1 MLNKKFIFLT
11 IAFLLSNVNC
21 ANAENLTLKDL
32 EFPKPPAYRVGLSEV
47 PETQFIQA
55 KQEKPTLEKTFA
67 QIGDNRESAIT
78 DMTYA
83 DLSISKLS
91 KEIGKELEF
100 EENDM
105 VSDLTLLWQGAAT
118 QSDTINFALYK
129 LANPDADKPDSKSIK
144 KVLSTIASM
153 STLVGAS
160 MASPVFAGS
169 SLIGGNILNIM
180 SQDTKALNYKYTR
193 VNDADMIILIRKIED
208 LQQNAVNLYYDY
220 MSAKKQLEMTTKLVE
235 ERQRKFELAQ
245 KNNAPRELIVITDA
259 YYRTAIDKQRT
270 AKSDFFSKRAALEQF
285 VGNETF
291 VQFEKELEAR
301 ENGETI
307 QQNQEETTSDNQ
319 EYNDTIKNVENY
331 TQNIQSETKPSS
343 LPSVEEEAQNSYIDE
358 KPDPNLDKMPDLPP
372 LNIKENKKSELKPT
386 ISGAAPIDESF
397 ELEKIAFGKKKTEIL
412 TNDSEEEE
420 ESVQPSKKH
429 KKTPK
434 VKKEKKQKIKPEK
447 VKKTKEH
454 KVKPKKEKEVTTT
467 TKKKSSARKSTV
479 EELEPQFEFK
489 KHDKYSTK
497 GFIFLHGQDKETAKR
512 QSPHYAL
519 PNPEAQQAQLQT
531 LYPNLTPN
539 TTTSKKK
546 NKRNKQEQQTQE
558 QPVQT
563 TPTTNENGLLP
574 LTPIV
579 HPSQVQEN
587 NIKYNLPPLDE
598 IKAPALD
605 GHGYSIHDYGDMA
618 F

>member
-11 IAFLLSNVNC
+11 LAFLLSNVNC

-55 KQEKPTLEKTFA
+55 KQEKPTLEKTYA

-144 KVLSTIASM
+144 KVLTTIASM

-245 KNNAPRELIVITDA
+245 KNNAPRELVVITDA

-301 ENGETI
+301 ENGTQEEQVENKEYNETI
-307 QQNQEETTSDNQ
+307 Q
-319 EYNDTIKNVENY
+319 NVENY
-331 TQNIQSETKPSS
+331 TQNLQSPATKVKQQP
-343 LPSVEEEAQNSYIDE
+343 LPTINEEAQNSYIDE
-358 KPDPNLDKMPDLPP
+358 IPDPNLNKMPDIQP
-372 LNIKENKKSELKPT
+372 LEIKKDKKSELTPA
-386 ISGAAPIDESF
+386 ISGAAPISEEF
-397 ELEKIAFGKKKTEIL
+397 ETSELDKIAFGKKKTEHIL
-412 TNDSEEEE
+412 TNDNSEEEI
-420 ESVQPSKKH
+420 QPSKKVKT
-429 KKTPK
+429 KKIK
-434 VKKEKKQKIKPEK
+434 QKKEVKNIKPTA
-447 VKKTKEH
+447 KKRK
-454 KVKPKKEKEVTTT
+454 
-467 TKKKSSARKSTV
+467 SARRSTA

-497 GFIFLHGQDKETAKR
+497 GFIFLHGQDKETAKQ

-519 PNPEAQQAQLQT
+519 PDPEGQQKAINQRQQKQSSQV
-531 LYPNLTPN
+531 N
-539 TTTSKKK
+539 TD
-546 NKRNKQEQQTQE
+546 N
-558 QPVQT
+558 
-563 TPTTNENGLLP
+563 LLP
-574 LTPIV
+574 LAPIV
-579 HPSQVQEN
+579 QTNSQIQEN
-587 NIKYNLPPLDE
+587 NQLYNLPPLDE

-605 GHGYSIHDYGDMA
+605 GKGYSIHDFGDMA

>member
-55 KQEKPTLEKTFA
+55 KQEKPTLEKTYA

-144 KVLSTIASM
+144 KVLTTIASM

-245 KNNAPRELIVITDA
+245 KNNAPRELVVITDA

-285 VGNETF
+285 VGNEAF

-301 ENGETI
+301 ENGTQEEQVENKEYNETI
-307 QQNQEETTSDNQ
+307 Q
-319 EYNDTIKNVENY
+319 NVENY
-331 TQNIQSETKPSS
+331 TQNLQSPATEVKQQP
-343 LPSVEEEAQNSYIDE
+343 LPTINEEAQNSYIDE
-358 KPDPNLDKMPDLPP
+358 IPDPNLNKMPDIQP
-372 LNIKENKKSELKPT
+372 LEIKKDKKSELTPA
-386 ISGAAPIDESF
+386 ISGAAPISEEF
-397 ELEKIAFGKKKTEIL
+397 ETSELDKIAFGKKKTEHIL
-412 TNDSEEEE
+412 TNDNSEEEI
-420 ESVQPSKKH
+420 QPSKKV
-429 KKTPK
+429 KTQK
-434 VKKEKKQKIKPEK
+434 IKTKKEKKEVKNIKPTA
-447 VKKTKEH
+447 KKRK
-454 KVKPKKEKEVTTT
+454 
-467 TKKKSSARKSTV
+467 SARRSTA

-497 GFIFLHGQDKETAKR
+497 GFIFLHGQDKETAKQ

-519 PNPEAQQAQLQT
+519 PDPEGQQKAINQRQQKQSSQV
-531 LYPNLTPN
+531 N
-539 TTTSKKK
+539 TD
-546 NKRNKQEQQTQE
+546 N
-558 QPVQT
+558 
-563 TPTTNENGLLP
+563 LLP
-574 LTPIV
+574 LAPIV
-579 HPSQVQEN
+579 QTNSQIQEN
-587 NIKYNLPPLDE
+587 NQLYNLPPLDE

-605 GHGYSIHDYGDMA
+605 GKGYSIHDFGDMA

>member
-144 KVLSTIASM
+144 KVLTTIASM

-235 ERQRKFELAQ
+235 DRQRKFELAQ
-245 KNNAPRELIVITDA
+245 KNNAPRELVVITDA

-301 ENGETI
+301 ENGTQEEQVENKEYNETI
-307 QQNQEETTSDNQ
+307 Q
-319 EYNDTIKNVENY
+319 NVENY
-331 TQNIQSETKPSS
+331 TQNLQSPATEVKQQP
-343 LPSVEEEAQNSYIDE
+343 LPTINEEAQNSYIDE
-358 KPDPNLDKMPDLPP
+358 IPDPNLNKMPDIQP
-372 LNIKENKKSELKPT
+372 LEIKKEKKSELTPA
-386 ISGAAPIDESF
+386 ISGAAPISEEFVTS
-397 ELEKIAFGKKKTEIL
+397 ELDKIAFGKKKTEHIL
-412 TNDSEEEE
+412 TNDNSEEEI
-420 ESVQPSKKH
+420 QPSKKVKT
-429 KKTPK
+429 KKIK
-434 VKKEKKQKIKPEK
+434 QKKEKKEVKNIKQTA
-447 VKKTKEH
+447 KKRK
-454 KVKPKKEKEVTTT
+454 
-467 TKKKSSARKSTV
+467 SARRSTA

-497 GFIFLHGQDKETAKR
+497 GFIFLHGQDKETAKQ

-519 PNPEAQQAQLQT
+519 PDPEGQQKAINQRQQKQSSQV
-531 LYPNLTPN
+531 N
-539 TTTSKKK
+539 TD
-546 NKRNKQEQQTQE
+546 N
-558 QPVQT
+558 
-563 TPTTNENGLLP
+563 LLP
-574 LTPIV
+574 LAPIV
-579 HPSQVQEN
+579 QTNSQIQEN
-587 NIKYNLPPLDE
+587 NQLYNLPPLDE

-605 GHGYSIHDYGDMA
+605 GKGYSIHDYGDMA

>member
-1 MLNKKFIFLT
+1 MLNKNFIFLT

-144 KVLSTIASM
+144 KVLTTIASM

-245 KNNAPRELIVITDA
+245 KNNAPRELVVITDA

-301 ENGETI
+301 ENGTQEEQVENKEYKETI
-307 QQNQEETTSDNQ
+307 Q
-319 EYNDTIKNVENY
+319 NVENY
-331 TQNIQSETKPSS
+331 TQNLQSPETEVKQQP
-343 LPSVEEEAQNSYIDE
+343 LPTINEEAQNSYIDE
-358 KPDPNLDKMPDLPP
+358 IPDPNLNKMPDIQP
-372 LNIKENKKSELKPT
+372 LEIKKDKKSELTPA
-386 ISGAAPIDESF
+386 ISGAAPISEEF
-397 ELEKIAFGKKKTEIL
+397 ETSELDKIAFGKKKTEHIL
-412 TNDSEEEE
+412 TNDNSEEEI
-420 ESVQPSKKH
+420 QPSKK
-429 KKTPK
+429 
-434 VKKEKKQKIKPEK
+434 V
-447 VKKTKEH
+447 KTK
-454 KVKPKKEKEVTTT
+454 KIKPKKEVKNIKPTE
-467 TKKKSSARKSTV
+467 KKRKSARRSTA

-497 GFIFLHGQDKETAKR
+497 GFIFLHGQDKETAKQ

-519 PNPEAQQAQLQT
+519 PDPEGQQKAINQRQQKQSSQV
-531 LYPNLTPN
+531 N
-539 TTTSKKK
+539 TD
-546 NKRNKQEQQTQE
+546 NF
-558 QPVQT
+558 
-563 TPTTNENGLLP
+563 LP

-579 HPSQVQEN
+579 QTNSQIQEN
-587 NIKYNLPPLDE
+587 NQLYNLPPLDE

-605 GHGYSIHDYGDMA
+605 GKGYSIHDFGDMA

>member
-55 KQEKPTLEKTFA
+55 KQEKPTLEKTYA

-144 KVLSTIASM
+144 KVLTTIASM

-235 ERQRKFELAQ
+235 DRQRKFELAQ
-245 KNNAPRELIVITDA
+245 KNNAPRELVVITDA

-301 ENGETI
+301 ENGTQEEQVENKEYNETI
-307 QQNQEETTSDNQ
+307 Q
-319 EYNDTIKNVENY
+319 NVENY
-331 TQNIQSETKPSS
+331 TQNLQSPATEVKQQP
-343 LPSVEEEAQNSYIDE
+343 LPTINEEAQNSYIDE
-358 KPDPNLDKMPDLPP
+358 IPDPNLNKMPDIQP
-372 LNIKENKKSELKPT
+372 LEIKKDKKSELTPA
-386 ISGAAPIDESF
+386 ISGAAPISEEF
-397 ELEKIAFGKKKTEIL
+397 ETSELDKIAFGKKKTEHIL
-412 TNDSEEEE
+412 TNDNSEEEI
-420 ESVQPSKKH
+420 QPSKKVKT
-429 KKTPK
+429 KKIK
-434 VKKEKKQKIKPEK
+434 QKKEVKNIKPTA
-447 VKKTKEH
+447 KKRK
-454 KVKPKKEKEVTTT
+454 
-467 TKKKSSARKSTV
+467 SARRSTA

-497 GFIFLHGQDKETAKR
+497 GFIFLHGQDKETAKQ

-519 PNPEAQQAQLQT
+519 PDPEGQQKAINQRQQKQSSQV
-531 LYPNLTPN
+531 N
-539 TTTSKKK
+539 TD
-546 NKRNKQEQQTQE
+546 N
-558 QPVQT
+558 
-563 TPTTNENGLLP
+563 LLP
-574 LTPIV
+574 LAPIV
-579 HPSQVQEN
+579 QTNSQIQEN
-587 NIKYNLPPLDE
+587 NQLYNLPPLDE

-605 GHGYSIHDYGDMA
+605 GKGYSIHNYGDMA

>member
-55 KQEKPTLEKTFA
+55 KQEKPTLEKTYA

-144 KVLSTIASM
+144 KVLTTIASM

-245 KNNAPRELIVITDA
+245 KNNAPRELVVITDA

-301 ENGETI
+301 ENGTQEEQVENKEYNETI
-307 QQNQEETTSDNQ
+307 Q
-319 EYNDTIKNVENY
+319 NVENY
-331 TQNIQSETKPSS
+331 TQNLQSPATEVKQQP
-343 LPSVEEEAQNSYIDE
+343 LPTINEEAQNSYIDE
-358 KPDPNLDKMPDLPP
+358 IPDPNLNKMPDIQP
-372 LNIKENKKSELKPT
+372 LEIKKDKKSELTPT
-386 ISGAAPIDESF
+386 ISGAAPISEEF
-397 ELEKIAFGKKKTEIL
+397 ETSELDKIAFGKKKTEHIL
-412 TNDSEEEE
+412 TNDNSEEEI
-420 ESVQPSKKH
+420 QPSKKVKT
-429 KKTPK
+429 KKIKT
-434 VKKEKKQKIKPEK
+434 KKEKKEVKNIKPTA
-447 VKKTKEH
+447 KKRK
-454 KVKPKKEKEVTTT
+454 
-467 TKKKSSARKSTV
+467 SARRSTA

-497 GFIFLHGQDKETAKR
+497 GFIFLHGQDKETAKQ

-519 PNPEAQQAQLQT
+519 PDPEGQQKAINQRQQKQSSQV
-531 LYPNLTPN
+531 N
-539 TTTSKKK
+539 TD
-546 NKRNKQEQQTQE
+546 N
-558 QPVQT
+558 
-563 TPTTNENGLLP
+563 LLP
-574 LTPIV
+574 LAPIV
-579 HPSQVQEN
+579 QTNSQIQEN
-587 NIKYNLPPLDE
+587 NQLYNLPPLDE

-605 GHGYSIHDYGDMA
+605 GKGYSIHDFGDMA

>member
-55 KQEKPTLEKTFA
+55 KQEKPTLEKTYA

-144 KVLSTIASM
+144 KVLTTIASM

-245 KNNAPRELIVITDA
+245 KNNAPRELVVITDA

-301 ENGETI
+301 ENGTQEEQVENKEYKETI
-307 QQNQEETTSDNQ
+307 Q
-319 EYNDTIKNVENY
+319 NVENY
-331 TQNIQSETKPSS
+331 TQNLQSPETEVKQQP
-343 LPSVEEEAQNSYIDE
+343 LPTINEEAQNSYIDE
-358 KPDPNLDKMPDLPP
+358 IPDPNLNKMPDIQP
-372 LNIKENKKSELKPT
+372 LEIKKDKKSELTPA
-386 ISGAAPIDESF
+386 ISGAAPISEEF
-397 ELEKIAFGKKKTEIL
+397 ETSELDKIAFGKKKTEHIL
-412 TNDSEEEE
+412 TNDNSEEEI
-420 ESVQPSKKH
+420 QPSKKVKT
-429 KKTPK
+429 KKIK
-434 VKKEKKQKIKPEK
+434 QKKEVKNIKPTA
-447 VKKTKEH
+447 KKRK
-454 KVKPKKEKEVTTT
+454 
-467 TKKKSSARKSTV
+467 SARRSTA

-497 GFIFLHGQDKETAKR
+497 GFIFLHGQDKETAKQ

-519 PNPEAQQAQLQT
+519 PDPEGQQKAINQRQQKQSSQVNT
-531 LYPNLTPN
+531 DNFLT
-539 TTTSKKK
+539 
-546 NKRNKQEQQTQE
+546 
-558 QPVQT
+558 
-563 TPTTNENGLLP
+563 

-579 HPSQVQEN
+579 QTNSQIQEN
-587 NIKYNLPPLDE
+587 NQLYNLLPLDE

-605 GHGYSIHDYGDMA
+605 GKGYSIHDFGDMA

>member
-1 MLNKKFIFLT
+1 MLNKNFIFLT

-144 KVLSTIASM
+144 KVLTTIASM

-245 KNNAPRELIVITDA
+245 KNNAPRELVVITDA

-301 ENGETI
+301 ENGTQEEQVENKEYNETI
-307 QQNQEETTSDNQ
+307 Q
-319 EYNDTIKNVENY
+319 NVENY
-331 TQNIQSETKPSS
+331 TQNLQSPATEVKQQP
-343 LPSVEEEAQNSYIDE
+343 LPTINEEAQNSYIDE
-358 KPDPNLDKMPDLPP
+358 IPDPNLNKMPDIQP
-372 LNIKENKKSELKPT
+372 LEIKKDKKSELTPA
-386 ISGAAPIDESF
+386 ISGAAPISEEF
-397 ELEKIAFGKKKTEIL
+397 ETSELDKIAFGKKKTEHIL
-412 TNDSEEEE
+412 TNDNSEEEI
-420 ESVQPSKKH
+420 QPSKKV
-429 KKTPK
+429 KT
-434 VKKEKKQKIKPEK
+434 QKIKT
-447 VKKTKEH
+447 KKG
-454 KVKPKKEKEVTTT
+454 KKEVKNIKPTA
-467 TKKKSSARKSTV
+467 KKRKSARRSTA

-497 GFIFLHGQDKETAKR
+497 GFIFLHGQDKETAKQ

-519 PNPEAQQAQLQT
+519 PDPEGQQKAINQRQQKQSSQV
-531 LYPNLTPN
+531 N
-539 TTTSKKK
+539 TDSF
-546 NKRNKQEQQTQE
+546 
-558 QPVQT
+558 
-563 TPTTNENGLLP
+563 LP

-579 HPSQVQEN
+579 QTNSQIQEN
-587 NIKYNLPPLDE
+587 NQLYNLPPLDE

-605 GHGYSIHDYGDMA
+605 GKGYSIHDFGDMA

>member
-1 MLNKKFIFLT
+1 MLNKNFIFLT

-55 KQEKPTLEKTFA
+55 KQEKPTLEKTYA

-144 KVLSTIASM
+144 KVLTTIASM

-235 ERQRKFELAQ
+235 DRQRKFELAQ
-245 KNNAPRELIVITDA
+245 KNNAPRELVVITDA

-301 ENGETI
+301 ENGTQEEQVENKEYNETI
-307 QQNQEETTSDNQ
+307 Q
-319 EYNDTIKNVENY
+319 NVENY
-331 TQNIQSETKPSS
+331 TQNLQSPAAEVKQQP
-343 LPSVEEEAQNSYIDE
+343 LPTINEEAQNSYIDE
-358 KPDPNLDKMPDLPP
+358 IPDPNLNKMPDIQP
-372 LNIKENKKSELKPT
+372 LEIKKDKKSELTPA
-386 ISGAAPIDESF
+386 ISGAAPISEEFVTS
-397 ELEKIAFGKKKTEIL
+397 ELDKIAFGKKKTEHIL
-412 TNDSEEEE
+412 TNDNSEEEI
-420 ESVQPSKKH
+420 QPSKKV
-429 KKTPK
+429 KTQK
-434 VKKEKKQKIKPEK
+434 IKTKKEKKEVKNIKPTA
-447 VKKTKEH
+447 KKRK
-454 KVKPKKEKEVTTT
+454 
-467 TKKKSSARKSTV
+467 SARRSTA

-497 GFIFLHGQDKETAKR
+497 GFIFLHGQDKETAKQ

-519 PNPEAQQAQLQT
+519 PDPEGQQKAINQRQQKQSSQV
-531 LYPNLTPN
+531 N
-539 TTTSKKK
+539 TD
-546 NKRNKQEQQTQE
+546 N
-558 QPVQT
+558 
-563 TPTTNENGLLP
+563 LLP

-579 HPSQVQEN
+579 QTNAQIQEN
-587 NIKYNLPPLDE
+587 NQLYNLPPLDE

-605 GHGYSIHDYGDMA
+605 GKGYSIHDYGDMA

>member
-1 MLNKKFIFLT
+1 MLNKNFIFLT

-55 KQEKPTLEKTFA
+55 KQEKPTLEKTYA

-144 KVLSTIASM
+144 KVLTTIASM

-245 KNNAPRELIVITDA
+245 KNNAPRELVVITDA

-301 ENGETI
+301 ENGTQEEQVENKEYNETI
-307 QQNQEETTSDNQ
+307 Q
-319 EYNDTIKNVENY
+319 NVENY
-331 TQNIQSETKPSS
+331 TQNLQSPATEVKQQPLPTINEET
-343 LPSVEEEAQNSYIDE
+343 QNSYIDE
-358 KPDPNLDKMPDLPP
+358 IPDPNLNKMPDIQP
-372 LNIKENKKSELKPT
+372 LEIKKDKKSELTPA
-386 ISGAAPIDESF
+386 ISGAAPISEEF
-397 ELEKIAFGKKKTEIL
+397 ETSELDKIAFGKKKTEHIL
-412 TNDSEEEE
+412 TNDNSEEEIR
-420 ESVQPSKKH
+420 PSKKVKT
-429 KKTPK
+429 KKIK
-434 VKKEKKQKIKPEK
+434 QKKEVKNIKPTA
-447 VKKTKEH
+447 KKRK
-454 KVKPKKEKEVTTT
+454 
-467 TKKKSSARKSTV
+467 SARRSTA

-497 GFIFLHGQDKETAKR
+497 GFIFLHGQDKETAKQ

-519 PNPEAQQAQLQT
+519 PDPEGQQKAINQRQQKQSSQV
-531 LYPNLTPN
+531 N
-539 TTTSKKK
+539 TD
-546 NKRNKQEQQTQE
+546 NF
-558 QPVQT
+558 
-563 TPTTNENGLLP
+563 LP

-579 HPSQVQEN
+579 QTNSQIQEN
-587 NIKYNLPPLDE
+587 NQLYNLPPLDE

-605 GHGYSIHDYGDMA
+605 GKGYSIHDFGDMA

>member
-11 IAFLLSNVNC
+11 IAFLLSNVSC

-55 KQEKPTLEKTFA
+55 KQEKPTLEKTYA

-144 KVLSTIASM
+144 KVLTTIASM

-245 KNNAPRELIVITDA
+245 KNNAPRELVVITDA

-301 ENGETI
+301 ENGTQEEQVENKEYNETI
-307 QQNQEETTSDNQ
+307 Q
-319 EYNDTIKNVENY
+319 NVENY
-331 TQNIQSETKPSS
+331 TQNLQSPATEVKQQP
-343 LPSVEEEAQNSYIDE
+343 LPTINEEAQNSYIDE
-358 KPDPNLDKMPDLPP
+358 IPDPNLNKMPDIQP
-372 LNIKENKKSELKPT
+372 LEIKKDKKSELTPA
-386 ISGAAPIDESF
+386 ISGAAPISEEF
-397 ELEKIAFGKKKTEIL
+397 ETSELDKIAFGKKKTEHIL
-412 TNDSEEEE
+412 TKDNSEEEI
-420 ESVQPSKKH
+420 QPSKKVKT
-429 KKTPK
+429 KKIK
-434 VKKEKKQKIKPEK
+434 QKKEVKNIKPTA
-447 VKKTKEH
+447 KKRK
-454 KVKPKKEKEVTTT
+454 
-467 TKKKSSARKSTV
+467 SARRSTA

-497 GFIFLHGQDKETAKR
+497 GFIFLHGQDKETAKQ

-519 PNPEAQQAQLQT
+519 PDPEGQQKAISQRQQKQSSQV
-531 LYPNLTPN
+531 N
-539 TTTSKKK
+539 TD
-546 NKRNKQEQQTQE
+546 N
-558 QPVQT
+558 
-563 TPTTNENGLLP
+563 LLP
-574 LTPIV
+574 LTQI
-579 HPSQVQEN
+579 QEN
-587 NIKYNLPPLDE
+587 NQLYNLPPLDE

-605 GHGYSIHDYGDMA
+605 GKGYSIHDFGDMA

>member
-67 QIGDNRESAIT
+67 QISDNRESAIT

-144 KVLSTIASM
+144 KVLTTIASM

-245 KNNAPRELIVITDA
+245 KNNAPRELVVITDA

-301 ENGETI
+301 ENGTQEEQVENKEYNETI
-307 QQNQEETTSDNQ
+307 Q
-319 EYNDTIKNVENY
+319 NVENY
-331 TQNIQSETKPSS
+331 TQNLQSPATEVKQQP
-343 LPSVEEEAQNSYIDE
+343 LPTINEEAQNSYIDE
-358 KPDPNLDKMPDLPP
+358 IPDPNLNKMPDIQP
-372 LNIKENKKSELKPT
+372 LEIKKDKKSELTPA
-386 ISGAAPIDESF
+386 ISGAAPISEEF
-397 ELEKIAFGKKKTEIL
+397 ETSELDKIAFGKKKTEHIL
-412 TNDSEEEE
+412 TNDNSEKEI
-420 ESVQPSKKH
+420 QPSKKVKT
-429 KKTPK
+429 KKIK
-434 VKKEKKQKIKPEK
+434 QKKEVKNIKPTA
-447 VKKTKEH
+447 KKRK
-454 KVKPKKEKEVTTT
+454 
-467 TKKKSSARKSTV
+467 SARRSTA

-497 GFIFLHGQDKETAKR
+497 GFIFLHGQDKETAKQ

-519 PNPEAQQAQLQT
+519 PDPEGQQKAISQRQQKQSSQV
-531 LYPNLTPN
+531 N
-539 TTTSKKK
+539 TD
-546 NKRNKQEQQTQE
+546 NF
-558 QPVQT
+558 
-563 TPTTNENGLLP
+563 LP

-579 HPSQVQEN
+579 QTNSQIQEN
-587 NIKYNLPPLDE
+587 NQLYNLPPLDE

-605 GHGYSIHDYGDMA
+605 GKGYSIHDFGDMA

>member
-1 MLNKKFIFLT
+1 MLNKNFIFLT

-144 KVLSTIASM
+144 KVLTTIASM

-235 ERQRKFELAQ
+235 DRQRKFELAQ
-245 KNNAPRELIVITDA
+245 KNNAPRELVVITDA

-301 ENGETI
+301 ENTQEEQVENKEYNETI
-307 QQNQEETTSDNQ
+307 Q
-319 EYNDTIKNVENY
+319 NVENY
-331 TQNIQSETKPSS
+331 TQNLQSPTTEVKQQPLPTINEET
-343 LPSVEEEAQNSYIDE
+343 QNSYIDE
-358 KPDPNLDKMPDLPP
+358 IPDPNLNKMPDIQP
-372 LNIKENKKSELKPT
+372 LEIKKDKKSELTPA
-386 ISGAAPIDESF
+386 ISGAAPISEEFVTS
-397 ELEKIAFGKKKTEIL
+397 ELDKIAFGKKKTEHIL
-412 TNDSEEEE
+412 TNDNSEEEI
-420 ESVQPSKKH
+420 QPSKKVKT
-429 KKTPK
+429 KKIK
-434 VKKEKKQKIKPEK
+434 QKKEVKNIKPTA
-447 VKKTKEH
+447 KKRK
-454 KVKPKKEKEVTTT
+454 
-467 TKKKSSARKSTV
+467 SARRSTA

-497 GFIFLHGQDKETAKR
+497 GFIFLHGQDKETAKQ

-519 PNPEAQQAQLQT
+519 PDPEGQQKAINQRQQKQSSQV
-531 LYPNLTPN
+531 N
-539 TTTSKKK
+539 TD
-546 NKRNKQEQQTQE
+546 N
-558 QPVQT
+558 
-563 TPTTNENGLLP
+563 LLP

-579 HPSQVQEN
+579 QTNSQIQEN
-587 NIKYNLPPLDE
+587 NQLYNLPPLDE

-605 GHGYSIHDYGDMA
+605 GKGYSIHDYGDMA

>member
-55 KQEKPTLEKTFA
+55 KQEKPTLEKTYA

-144 KVLSTIASM
+144 KVLTTIASM

-245 KNNAPRELIVITDA
+245 KNNAPRELVVITDA

-301 ENGETI
+301 ENGTQEEQVENKEYNETI
-307 QQNQEETTSDNQ
+307 Q
-319 EYNDTIKNVENY
+319 NVENY
-331 TQNIQSETKPSS
+331 TQNLQSPATEVKQQP
-343 LPSVEEEAQNSYIDE
+343 LPTINEEAQNSYIDE
-358 KPDPNLDKMPDLPP
+358 IPDPNLNKMPDIQP
-372 LNIKENKKSELKPT
+372 LEIKKDKKSELTPA
-386 ISGAAPIDESF
+386 ISGAAPISEEF
-397 ELEKIAFGKKKTEIL
+397 ETSELDKIAFGKKKTEHIL
-412 TNDSEEEE
+412 TNDNSEEGI
-420 ESVQPSKKH
+420 QPSKKV
-429 KKTPK
+429 KT
-434 VKKEKKQKIKPEK
+434 QKIKQ
-447 VKKTKEH
+447 
-454 KVKPKKEKEVTTT
+454 KKEVKNIKPTAK
-467 TKKKSSARKSTV
+467 KKKSARRSTV
-479 EELEPQFEFK
+479 EELEPQFELK

-497 GFIFLHGQDKETAKR
+497 GFIFLHGQDKETAKQ

-519 PNPEAQQAQLQT
+519 PDPEGQQKAINQRQQKQSSQV
-531 LYPNLTPN
+531 N
-539 TTTSKKK
+539 TD
-546 NKRNKQEQQTQE
+546 N
-558 QPVQT
+558 
-563 TPTTNENGLLP
+563 LLP

-579 HPSQVQEN
+579 QTNSQIQEN
-587 NIKYNLPPLDE
+587 NQLYNLPPLDE

-605 GHGYSIHDYGDMA
+605 GKGYSIHDFGDMA

>member
-144 KVLSTIASM
+144 KVLTTIASM

-245 KNNAPRELIVITDA
+245 KNNAPRELVVITDA

-301 ENGETI
+301 ENGTQEEQVENKEYNETI
-307 QQNQEETTSDNQ
+307 Q
-319 EYNDTIKNVENY
+319 NVENY
-331 TQNIQSETKPSS
+331 TQNLQSPETEVKQQP
-343 LPSVEEEAQNSYIDE
+343 LPTINEEAQNSYIDE
-358 KPDPNLDKMPDLPP
+358 IPDPNLNKMPDIQP
-372 LNIKENKKSELKPT
+372 LEIKKDKKSELTPA
-386 ISGAAPIDESF
+386 ISGAAPISEEF
-397 ELEKIAFGKKKTEIL
+397 ETSELDKIAFGKKKTEHIL
-412 TNDSEEEE
+412 TNDNSEEEI
-420 ESVQPSKKH
+420 QPSKKV
-429 KKTPK
+429 KT
-434 VKKEKKQKIKPEK
+434 QKIK
-447 VKKTKEH
+447 T
-454 KVKPKKEKEVTTT
+454 KKEVKNIKPTA
-467 TKKKSSARKSTV
+467 KKRKSARRSTA

-497 GFIFLHGQDKETAKR
+497 GFIFLHGQDKETAKQ

-519 PNPEAQQAQLQT
+519 PDPEGQQKAINQRQQKQSSQV
-531 LYPNLTPN
+531 N
-539 TTTSKKK
+539 TD
-546 NKRNKQEQQTQE
+546 N
-558 QPVQT
+558 
-563 TPTTNENGLLP
+563 LLP
-574 LTPIV
+574 LAPIV
-579 HPSQVQEN
+579 QTNSQIQEN
-587 NIKYNLPPLDE
+587 NQLYNLPPLDE

-605 GHGYSIHDYGDMA
+605 GKGYSIHDFGDMA

>member
-55 KQEKPTLEKTFA
+55 KQEKPTLEKTYA

-144 KVLSTIASM
+144 KVLTTIASM

-235 ERQRKFELAQ
+235 DRQRKFELAQ
-245 KNNAPRELIVITDA
+245 KNNAPRELVVITDA

-301 ENGETI
+301 ENGTQEEQVENKEYNETI
-307 QQNQEETTSDNQ
+307 Q
-319 EYNDTIKNVENY
+319 NVENY
-331 TQNIQSETKPSS
+331 TQNLQSPATEVKQQP
-343 LPSVEEEAQNSYIDE
+343 LPTINEEAQNSYIDE
-358 KPDPNLDKMPDLPP
+358 IPDPNLNKMPDIQP
-372 LNIKENKKSELKPT
+372 LEIKKDKKSELTPA
-386 ISGAAPIDESF
+386 ISGAAPISEEF
-397 ELEKIAFGKKKTEIL
+397 ETSELDKIAFGKKKTEHIL
-412 TNDSEEEE
+412 TNDNSEEEI
-420 ESVQPSKKH
+420 QPSKKV
-429 KKTPK
+429 KTQK
-434 VKKEKKQKIKPEK
+434 IKTKKEKKEVKNIKPTA
-447 VKKTKEH
+447 KKRK
-454 KVKPKKEKEVTTT
+454 
-467 TKKKSSARKSTV
+467 SARRSTA

-497 GFIFLHGQDKETAKR
+497 GFIFLHGQDKETAKQ

-519 PNPEAQQAQLQT
+519 PDPEGQQKAINQRQQKQSSQV
-531 LYPNLTPN
+531 N
-539 TTTSKKK
+539 TD
-546 NKRNKQEQQTQE
+546 N
-558 QPVQT
+558 
-563 TPTTNENGLLP
+563 LLP
-574 LTPIV
+574 LAPIV
-579 HPSQVQEN
+579 QTNSQIQEN
-587 NIKYNLPPLDE
+587 NQLYNLPPLDE

-605 GHGYSIHDYGDMA
+605 GKGYSIHDYGDMA

>member
-55 KQEKPTLEKTFA
+55 KQEKPTLEKTYA

-144 KVLSTIASM
+144 KVLTTIASM

-245 KNNAPRELIVITDA
+245 KNNAPRELVVITDA

-301 ENGETI
+301 ENGTQEEQVENKEYNETI
-307 QQNQEETTSDNQ
+307 Q
-319 EYNDTIKNVENY
+319 NVENY
-331 TQNIQSETKPSS
+331 TQNLQSPATEVKQQP
-343 LPSVEEEAQNSYIDE
+343 LPTINEEAQNSYIDE
-358 KPDPNLDKMPDLPP
+358 IPDPNLNKMPDIQP
-372 LNIKENKKSELKPT
+372 LEIKKDKKSELTPA
-386 ISGAAPIDESF
+386 ISGAAPISEEF
-397 ELEKIAFGKKKTEIL
+397 ETSELDKIALGKKKTEHIL
-412 TNDSEEEE
+412 TNDNSEEEI
-420 ESVQPSKKH
+420 QPSKKVKT
-429 KKTPK
+429 KKIK
-434 VKKEKKQKIKPEK
+434 QKKEVKNIKPTA
-447 VKKTKEH
+447 KKRK
-454 KVKPKKEKEVTTT
+454 
-467 TKKKSSARKSTV
+467 SARRSTA

-497 GFIFLHGQDKETAKR
+497 GFIFLHGQDKETAKQ

-519 PNPEAQQAQLQT
+519 PDPEGQQKAINQRQQKQSSQV
-531 LYPNLTPN
+531 N
-539 TTTSKKK
+539 TD
-546 NKRNKQEQQTQE
+546 N
-558 QPVQT
+558 
-563 TPTTNENGLLP
+563 LLP

-579 HPSQVQEN
+579 QTNSQIQEN
-587 NIKYNLPPLDE
+587 NQLYNLPPLDE

-605 GHGYSIHDYGDMA
+605 GKGYSIHDFGDMA

>member
-1 MLNKKFIFLT
+1 MLNKNFIFLT

-55 KQEKPTLEKTFA
+55 KQEKPTHEKTFA

-144 KVLSTIASM
+144 KVLTTIASM

-245 KNNAPRELIVITDA
+245 KNNAPRELVVITDA

-301 ENGETI
+301 ENGTQEEQVENKEYNETI
-307 QQNQEETTSDNQ
+307 Q
-319 EYNDTIKNVENY
+319 NVENY
-331 TQNIQSETKPSS
+331 TQNLQSPATEVKQQP
-343 LPSVEEEAQNSYIDE
+343 LPTINEEAQNSYIDE
-358 KPDPNLDKMPDLPP
+358 IPDPNLNKMPDIQP
-372 LNIKENKKSELKPT
+372 LEIKKDKKSELTPA
-386 ISGAAPIDESF
+386 ISGAAPISEEF
-397 ELEKIAFGKKKTEIL
+397 ETSELDKIAFGKKKTEHIL
-412 TNDSEEEE
+412 TNDNSEEEI
-420 ESVQPSKKH
+420 QPSKK
-429 KKTPK
+429 
-434 VKKEKKQKIKPEK
+434 V
-447 VKKTKEH
+447 KTK
-454 KVKPKKEKEVTTT
+454 KIKPKKEVKNIKPTA
-467 TKKKSSARKSTV
+467 KKRKSARRSIA

-497 GFIFLHGQDKETAKR
+497 GFIFLHGQDKETAKQ

-519 PNPEAQQAQLQT
+519 PDPEGQQKAINQRQQKQSSQV
-531 LYPNLTPN
+531 N
-539 TTTSKKK
+539 TD
-546 NKRNKQEQQTQE
+546 N
-558 QPVQT
+558 
-563 TPTTNENGLLP
+563 LLP
-574 LTPIV
+574 LAPIV
-579 HPSQVQEN
+579 QTNSQIQEN
-587 NIKYNLPPLDE
+587 NQLYNLPPLDE

-605 GHGYSIHDYGDMA
+605 GKGYSIHDFGDMA

>member
-11 IAFLLSNVNC
+11 IAFLLSNVC

-67 QIGDNRESAIT
+67 QIGDNRETAIT

-144 KVLSTIASM
+144 KVLTTIASM

-235 ERQRKFELAQ
+235 DRQRKFELAQ
-245 KNNAPRELIVITDA
+245 KNNAPRELVVITDA

-301 ENGETI
+301 ENGTQEEQVENKEYNETI
-307 QQNQEETTSDNQ
+307 Q
-319 EYNDTIKNVENY
+319 NVENY
-331 TQNIQSETKPSS
+331 TQNLQSPATEVKQQP
-343 LPSVEEEAQNSYIDE
+343 LPTINEEAQNSYIDE
-358 KPDPNLDKMPDLPP
+358 IPDPNLNKMPDIQP
-372 LNIKENKKSELKPT
+372 LEIKKDKKSELTPA
-386 ISGAAPIDESF
+386 ISGAAPINEEF
-397 ELEKIAFGKKKTEIL
+397 ETSELDKIAFGKKKTEHIL
-412 TNDSEEEE
+412 TKDNSEEEI
-420 ESVQPSKKH
+420 QPSKKV
-429 KKTPK
+429 KTQK
-434 VKKEKKQKIKPEK
+434 IKTKKEKKEVKNIKPTAK
-447 VKKTKEH
+447 
-454 KVKPKKEKEVTTT
+454 
-467 TKKKSSARKSTV
+467 KKKSARRSTV

-489 KHDKYSTK
+489 KYDKYSTK
-497 GFIFLHGQDKETAKR
+497 GFIFLHGQDKETVKQ

-519 PNPEAQQAQLQT
+519 PDPEGQQKAINQRQQKQSSQV
-531 LYPNLTPN
+531 N
-539 TTTSKKK
+539 T
-546 NKRNKQEQQTQE
+546 NN
-558 QPVQT
+558 
-563 TPTTNENGLLP
+563 LLP
-574 LTPIV
+574 LAPIV
-579 HPSQVQEN
+579 QTNSQIQEN
-587 NIKYNLPPLDE
+587 NQLYNLPPLDE

-605 GHGYSIHDYGDMA
+605 GKGYSIHDFGDMA

>member
-144 KVLSTIASM
+144 KVLTTIASM

-285 VGNETF
+285 VGNEAF

-301 ENGETI
+301 ENGTQEEQVENKEYNETI
-307 QQNQEETTSDNQ
+307 Q
-319 EYNDTIKNVENY
+319 NVENY
-331 TQNIQSETKPSS
+331 TQNLQSPATEVKQQP
-343 LPSVEEEAQNSYIDE
+343 LPTINEEAQNSYIDE
-358 KPDPNLDKMPDLPP
+358 IPDPNLNKMPDIQP
-372 LNIKENKKSELKPT
+372 LEIKKDKKSELTPA
-386 ISGAAPIDESF
+386 ISGAAPISEEF
-397 ELEKIAFGKKKTEIL
+397 ETSELDKIAFGKKKTEHIL
-412 TNDSEEEE
+412 TNDNSEEKI
-420 ESVQPSKKH
+420 QPSKKVKT
-429 KKTPK
+429 KKIK
-434 VKKEKKQKIKPEK
+434 QKKEVKNIKPTA
-447 VKKTKEH
+447 KKRK
-454 KVKPKKEKEVTTT
+454 
-467 TKKKSSARKSTV
+467 SARRSTA

-497 GFIFLHGQDKETAKR
+497 GFIFLHGQDKETAKQ

-519 PNPEAQQAQLQT
+519 PDPEGQQKAINQRQQKQSSQV
-531 LYPNLTPN
+531 N
-539 TTTSKKK
+539 TD
-546 NKRNKQEQQTQE
+546 N
-558 QPVQT
+558 
-563 TPTTNENGLLP
+563 LLP
-574 LTPIV
+574 LAPIV
-579 HPSQVQEN
+579 QTNSQIQEN
-587 NIKYNLPPLDE
+587 NQLYNLPPLDE

-605 GHGYSIHDYGDMA
+605 GKGYSIHDFGDMA

>member
-55 KQEKPTLEKTFA
+55 KQEKPTLEKTYA

-144 KVLSTIASM
+144 KVLTTIASM

-245 KNNAPRELIVITDA
+245 KNNAPRELVVITDA

-301 ENGETI
+301 ENGTQEEQIENKEYNETI
-307 QQNQEETTSDNQ
+307 Q
-319 EYNDTIKNVENY
+319 NVENY
-331 TQNIQSETKPSS
+331 TQNLQSPATEVKQQP
-343 LPSVEEEAQNSYIDE
+343 LPTINEEAQNSYIDE
-358 KPDPNLDKMPDLPP
+358 IPDPNLNKMPDIQP
-372 LNIKENKKSELKPT
+372 LEIKKDKKSELTPA
-386 ISGAAPIDESF
+386 ISGAAPISEEF
-397 ELEKIAFGKKKTEIL
+397 ETSELDKIALGKKKTEHIL
-412 TNDSEEEE
+412 TNDNSEEEI
-420 ESVQPSKKH
+420 QPSKKVKT
-429 KKTPK
+429 KKIK
-434 VKKEKKQKIKPEK
+434 QKKEVKNIKPTA
-447 VKKTKEH
+447 KKRK
-454 KVKPKKEKEVTTT
+454 
-467 TKKKSSARKSTV
+467 SARRSTA

-497 GFIFLHGQDKETAKR
+497 GFIFLHGQDKETAKQ

-519 PNPEAQQAQLQT
+519 PDPEGQQKAINQRQQKQSSQV
-531 LYPNLTPN
+531 N
-539 TTTSKKK
+539 TD
-546 NKRNKQEQQTQE
+546 N
-558 QPVQT
+558 
-563 TPTTNENGLLP
+563 LLP

-579 HPSQVQEN
+579 QTNSQIQEN
-587 NIKYNLPPLDE
+587 NQLYNLPPLDE

-605 GHGYSIHDYGDMA
+605 GKGYSIHDFGDMA

>member
-144 KVLSTIASM
+144 KVLTTIASM

-245 KNNAPRELIVITDA
+245 KNNAPRELVVITDA

-301 ENGETI
+301 ENGTQEEQVENKEYNETI
-307 QQNQEETTSDNQ
+307 Q
-319 EYNDTIKNVENY
+319 NVENY
-331 TQNIQSETKPSS
+331 TQNLQSPATEVKQQP
-343 LPSVEEEAQNSYIDE
+343 LPTINEEAQNSYIDE
-358 KPDPNLDKMPDLPP
+358 IPDPNLNKMPDIQP
-372 LNIKENKKSELKPT
+372 LEIKKDKKSELTPA
-386 ISGAAPIDESF
+386 ISGAAPISEEFKTS
-397 ELEKIAFGKKKTEIL
+397 ELDKIAFGKKKTEHIL
-412 TNDSEEEE
+412 TNDNSEEEI
-420 ESVQPSKKH
+420 QPSKKV
-429 KKTPK
+429 KT
-434 VKKEKKQKIKPEK
+434 QKIK
-447 VKKTKEH
+447 T
-454 KVKPKKEKEVTTT
+454 KKEVKNIKPTA
-467 TKKKSSARKSTV
+467 KKRKSARRSTA

-497 GFIFLHGQDKETAKR
+497 GFIFLHGQDKETAKQ

-519 PNPEAQQAQLQT
+519 PDPEGQQKAINQRQQKQSSQV
-531 LYPNLTPN
+531 N
-539 TTTSKKK
+539 TD
-546 NKRNKQEQQTQE
+546 NF
-558 QPVQT
+558 
-563 TPTTNENGLLP
+563 LP

-579 HPSQVQEN
+579 QTNSQIQEN
-587 NIKYNLPPLDE
+587 NQLYNLPPLDE

-605 GHGYSIHDYGDMA
+605 GKGYSIHDFGDMA

>member
-55 KQEKPTLEKTFA
+55 KQEKPTLEKTYA

-144 KVLSTIASM
+144 KVLTTIASM

-245 KNNAPRELIVITDA
+245 KNNAPRELVVITDA

-285 VGNETF
+285 VGNEAF

-301 ENGETI
+301 ENGTQEEQVENKEYNETI
-307 QQNQEETTSDNQ
+307 Q
-319 EYNDTIKNVENY
+319 NVENY
-331 TQNIQSETKPSS
+331 TQNLQSPATEVKQQP
-343 LPSVEEEAQNSYIDE
+343 LPTINEEAQNSYIDE
-358 KPDPNLDKMPDLPP
+358 IPDPNLNKMPDIQP
-372 LNIKENKKSELKPT
+372 LEIKKDKKSELTPA
-386 ISGAAPIDESF
+386 ISGAAPISEEF
-397 ELEKIAFGKKKTEIL
+397 ETSELDKIAFGKKKAEHIL
-412 TNDSEEEE
+412 TNDNSEDEIL
-420 ESVQPSKKH
+420 PSKKAKT
-429 KKTPK
+429 KKIK
-434 VKKEKKQKIKPEK
+434 QKKEVKNIKPTA
-447 VKKTKEH
+447 KKRK
-454 KVKPKKEKEVTTT
+454 
-467 TKKKSSARKSTV
+467 SARRSTA

-497 GFIFLHGQDKETAKR
+497 GFIFLHGQDKETAKQ

-519 PNPEAQQAQLQT
+519 PDPEGQQKAINQRQQKQSSQV
-531 LYPNLTPN
+531 N
-539 TTTSKKK
+539 TD
-546 NKRNKQEQQTQE
+546 NF
-558 QPVQT
+558 
-563 TPTTNENGLLP
+563 LP

-579 HPSQVQEN
+579 QTNSQIQEN
-587 NIKYNLPPLDE
+587 NQLYNLPPLDE

-605 GHGYSIHDYGDMA
+605 GKGYSIHDFGDMA

>member
-55 KQEKPTLEKTFA
+55 KQEKPTLEKTYA

-144 KVLSTIASM
+144 KVLTTIASM

-245 KNNAPRELIVITDA
+245 KNNAPRELVVITDA

-301 ENGETI
+301 ENGTQEEQVENKEYNETI
-307 QQNQEETTSDNQ
+307 Q
-319 EYNDTIKNVENY
+319 NVENY
-331 TQNIQSETKPSS
+331 TQNLQSPATEVKQQPLPTINEET
-343 LPSVEEEAQNSYIDE
+343 QNSYIDE
-358 KPDPNLDKMPDLPP
+358 IPDPNLNKMPDIQP
-372 LNIKENKKSELKPT
+372 LEIKKDKKSELTPA
-386 ISGAAPIDESF
+386 ISGAAPISEEF
-397 ELEKIAFGKKKTEIL
+397 ENSELDKIAFGKKKTEHIL
-412 TNDSEEEE
+412 TNDNSEEEI
-420 ESVQPSKKH
+420 QPSKKV
-429 KKTPK
+429 KTQK
-434 VKKEKKQKIKPEK
+434 IKTKKEKKEVKNIKPTA
-447 VKKTKEH
+447 KKRK
-454 KVKPKKEKEVTTT
+454 
-467 TKKKSSARKSTV
+467 SARRSTA

-497 GFIFLHGQDKETAKR
+497 GFIFLHDQDKETAKQ

-519 PNPEAQQAQLQT
+519 PDPEGQQKAITQRQQKQSSQV
-531 LYPNLTPN
+531 N
-539 TTTSKKK
+539 TD
-546 NKRNKQEQQTQE
+546 N
-558 QPVQT
+558 
-563 TPTTNENGLLP
+563 LLP

-579 HPSQVQEN
+579 QTNSQIQEN
-587 NIKYNLPPLDE
+587 NQLYNLPPLDE

-605 GHGYSIHDYGDMA
+605 GKGYSIHDYGDMA